1 MSTLAAV
8 RPDSWNFPLFVHIV
22 GVVLLVGGLVTAA
35 SFLGYARGDTGLCG
49 SATGHCSPSPFPGTS

>member
-35 SFLGYARGDTGLCG
+35 VCSATREATRGCCG
-49 SATGHCSPSPFPGTS
+49 SGTGRSLPWRFLATS